1 MFIYIYICIY
11 SIVGFG
17 NIVKFLIIV
26 LKFVYNK
33 ICYMVKKNNLDFS
46 DLIFIIFIDYLIL
59 MYLFSLREE
68 LCFSKGILNG

>member
-33 ICYMVKKNNLDFS
+33 ICYMVKK
-46 DLIFIIFIDYLIL
+46 IIIFIDYLIL